1 MANLEHMNPPTR
13 LKRTILVVENEDFL
27 RSLIADSLEK
37 AGFNVA
43 TAANSLDAKR
53 LISSVDPDALILDI
67 DLGHG
72 PTGLDLAAQLSMTS
86 PEVGIVFLTDL
97 PDPRF
102 SRENHEVKKNQA
114 YLNKKLLG
122 DSVVLVEAIEAVL
135 LETGIDD
142 FRHDKLDGRPL
153 ANLSRTQLEILKL
166 LSEGKTNQQIAD
178 ARGRSLSATESAVTR
193 TLEELDIPKDADME
207 AKGFT
212 QLTVYGYSDQTG
224 TKATNDKISLARAT
238 AIYSYLKVLLAEKQL
253 TVTLIGKGFKD
264 PVASNDTADGRAANR
279 RAVVSVG

>member
-1 MANLEHMNPPTR
+1 MINKDKVANLEHMNPPTR
-13 LKRTILVVENEDFL
+13 LKRTVLVVENEDFL

-37 AGFNVA
+37 AGFIVA
-43 TAANSLDAKR
+43 TAANGLDAKR

-72 PTGLDLAAQLSMTS
+72 PTGLDVAAQISLTT

-102 SRENHEVKKNQA
+102 AREKHEVKKNQA
-114 YLNKKLLG
+114 YLNKKLLA
-122 DSVVLVEAIEAVL
+122 DSAVLVEAIEAVL

-142 FRHDKLDGRPL
+142 FRHDKLEGRPL
-153 ANLSRTQLEILKL
+153 ANLSRTQLQILKL

-193 TLEELDIPKDADME
+193 TLEELDIPKDAEVNFRVVATRKYFE
-207 AKGFT
+207 A
-212 QLTVYGYSDQTG
+212 
-224 TKATNDKISLARAT
+224 ISPRGG
-238 AIYSYLKVLLAEKQL
+238 S
-253 TVTLIGKGFKD
+253 LI
-264 PVASNDTADGRAANR
+264 
-279 RAVVSVG
+279 

>member
-1 MANLEHMNPPTR
+1 MQKMTNLEHMNPPTR

-43 TAANSLDAKR
+43 TAANGLDAKR

-72 PTGLDLAAQLSMTS
+72 PTGLDLAAQLSMTA

-102 SRENHEVKKNQA
+102 ARDKHEVKKNHA
-114 YLNKKLLG
+114 YLNKKLLA
-122 DSVVLVEAIEAVL
+122 DSAVLIEAIEAVL

-193 TLEELDIPKDADME
+193 TLEELSIPKE
-207 AKGFT
+207 AEVNVRVAAARKYFE
-212 QLTVYGYSDQTG
+212 
-224 TKATNDKISLARAT
+224 AISPRG
-238 AIYSYLKVLLAEKQL
+238 SN
-253 TVTLIGKGFKD
+253 LI
-264 PVASNDTADGRAANR
+264 
-279 RAVVSVG
+279 

>member
-1 MANLEHMNPPTR
+1 MINKDKVANLEHMNPPTR
-13 LKRTILVVENEDFL
+13 PKRTVLVVENEDFL

-37 AGFNVA
+37 AGFIVA
-43 TAANSLDAKR
+43 TAANGLDAKR

-72 PTGLDLAAQLSMTS
+72 PTGLDVATQISLTT

-102 SRENHEVKKNQA
+102 AREKHEVKKNQA
-114 YLNKKLLG
+114 YLNKKLLA
-122 DSVVLVEAIEAVL
+122 DSAALVEAIEAVL

-142 FRHDKLDGRPL
+142 FRHDKLEGRPL
-153 ANLSRTQLEILKL
+153 ANLSRTQLQILKL

-193 TLEELDIPKDADME
+193 TLEELDIPKDAEVNVRVVATRKYFE
-207 AKGFT
+207 A
-212 QLTVYGYSDQTG
+212 
-224 TKATNDKISLARAT
+224 ISPRGG
-238 AIYSYLKVLLAEKQL
+238 S
-253 TVTLIGKGFKD
+253 LI
-264 PVASNDTADGRAANR
+264 
-279 RAVVSVG
+279 